1 MPTDFRILVATGR
14 PGVGDF
20 FTAMSHRGSPSVS
33 TTVVDLNPATLT
45 KASRALSTAS
55 VAVVDVAVHRAE
67 ALDLC
72 AELLAR
78 RRDLPIGALFC
89 CPHAV
94 APMQLRALLAAG
106 LSSFLDLQ
114 LSADQ
119 SLTALRAVARG
130 EDVVCLQLTSEARK
144 VLFNGN
150 GNGEELGAEERALLR
165 LLELGM
171 TDHEIGGQL
180 CLSHHTIKHRI
191 ERLRRRANARNRVQ
205 LAAWAAHQQVSDG
218 VAGRPA
224 VR

>member
-1 MPTDFRILVATGR
+1 MPTEFCILVATGR

-20 FTAMSHRGSPSVS
+20 FTAMGHRGSPSVS

-45 KASRALSTAS
+45 RASRALSSAS

-72 AELLAR
+72 TELLTR
-78 RRDLPIGALFC
+78 RPDLPIGALFC
-89 CPHAV
+89 CPHAA
-94 APMQLRALLAAG
+94 APKQLRALLAAG
-106 LSSFLDLQ
+106 VSSFLDLQ

-119 SLTALRAVARG
+119 SLAALRSVARG
-130 EDVVCLQLTSEARK
+130 EDVVCLQLTPEARK
-144 VLFNGN
+144 VLFNGTGN
-150 GNGEELGAEERALLR
+150 GNGHGEELGAEERALLR

-171 TDHEIGGQL
+171 TDHEIGGHL

-205 LAAWAAHQQVSDG
+205 LAAWAAHHQVSDG
-218 VAGRPA
+218 VAG
-224 VR
+224 